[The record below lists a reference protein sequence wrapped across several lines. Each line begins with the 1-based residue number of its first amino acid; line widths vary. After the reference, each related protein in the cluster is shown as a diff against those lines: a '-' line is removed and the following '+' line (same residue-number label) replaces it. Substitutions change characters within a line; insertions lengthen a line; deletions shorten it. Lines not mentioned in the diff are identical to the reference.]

1 MEDSVTW
8 ADTTA
13 VEDEMMDGRMGRE
26 PGQRSQGGWQ
36 WWAAGR
42 RVQLLGVERRTR
54 PRFSPGSQRALKQ
67 FVLQDGRSEVHLL
80 RSPGLLYV
88 WVP

>member
-13 VEDEMMDGRMGRE
+13 VQDKVTNGRMGRE
-26 PGQRSQGGWQ
+26 PGQRSWGGWR
-36 WWAAGR
+36 WWAAGS
-42 RVQLLGVERRTR
+42 RVQLLGVETRTH
-54 PRFSPGSQRALKQ
+54 PHFSPEFQGRPKQ
-67 FVLQDGRSEVHLL
+67 FVLQDGRSGVHLL
-80 RSPGLLYV
+80 MSPTLLYL